1 MLGCGGGMIAQ
12 RLAPRPGDVAV
23 ADLAAS
29 VVEADAQSRLG
40 YGDARVLA
48 LFDALSVRLS
58 TPDVARRFPALTALG
73 FFLRTSSLHGFLS
86 RVRDGD
92 GEMRSPRGIVFQ
104 IMPSNVESL
113 FVYSWAF
120 SALAGN
126 TNVIRMSS
134 RSSPQT
140 DFLLG
145 EIAQCLDSAD
155 PAVAQTQQLVRY
167 PRDRASTDVLSAI
180 ADVRVVWGG
189 DHTVQTVRASP
200 LRPDAREVCFPDRT
214 SFAILSA
221 HAWTLSDERTRRAL
235 AAGLVNDIY
244 WFDQAA
250 CSSPRTLFLIG
261 TEKETRAAQHEIT
274 VAVEAEVR
282 HRGLSYDA
290 SMRMER
296 LVRTYARAVD
306 GAVASIDR
314 MENNLSSLR
323 LERAAPVNR
332 EWLGSGS
339 LVWSHLSSL
348 TDVAALVTSR
358 DQTMS
363 HFGFGVDELR
373 EFVSVCARPVSR
385 LVPVGAALAFG
396 PVWDG
401 LDLLREF
408 SRIVAVSGW
417 RDPH

>member
-1 MLGCGGGMIAQ
+1 MIAR
-12 RLAPRPGDVAV
+12 RLAPAPGDVAL

-29 VVEADAQSRLG
+29 LAAADAQSGLG

-48 LFDALSVRLS
+48 LFDAMSVRLS
-58 TPDVARRFPALTALG
+58 TPEVARRFPALTALG
-73 FFLRTSSLHGFLS
+73 FFLRRSSLLGFLS
-86 RVRDGD
+86 RVRDD
-92 GEMRSPRGIVFQ
+92 DEETRSPRGIVFQ

-126 TNVIRMSS
+126 TNVIRLSS

-140 DFLLG
+140 DFLLDQ
-145 EIAQCLDSAD
+145 IAQCLDSAD
-155 PAVAQTQQLVRY
+155 LAVTQTQQLIRY
-167 PRDRASTDVLSAI
+167 PHDRASTDVLSAI

-189 DHTVQTVRASP
+189 DQTVQTVRESP

-214 SFAILSA
+214 SFAVLAASEWMRSGTRA
-221 HAWTLSDERTRRAL
+221 RRAV

-261 TEKETRAAQHEIT
+261 TDVEARAAQHEIT
-274 VAVEAEVR
+274 AAVEAEVR

-296 LVRTYARAVD
+296 LVRTYARAAD
-306 GAVASIDR
+306 GVVASIDR
-314 MENNLSSLR
+314 MGNDLSSLR
-323 LERAAPVNR
+323 LERAAPVSR

-339 LVWSHLSSL
+339 LVWSHLGSL
-348 TDVAALVTSR
+348 TEVAALVTSR

-363 HFGFGVDELR
+363 HFGFGADEIRDFVDA
-373 EFVSVCARPVSR
+373 CARPMSR

-408 SRIVAVSGW
+408 SRIVAVSMGASA
-417 RDPH
+417 RRAPH